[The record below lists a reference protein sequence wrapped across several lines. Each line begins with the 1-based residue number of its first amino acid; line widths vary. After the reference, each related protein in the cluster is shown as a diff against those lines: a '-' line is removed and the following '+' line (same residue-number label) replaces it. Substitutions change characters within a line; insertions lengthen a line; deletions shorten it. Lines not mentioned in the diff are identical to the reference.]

1 MKLVT
6 LKELKDKFGIP
17 YKVQHLTRLEAA
29 GKFPQR
35 LKLTDYRGGRV
46 AWLEAEILAW
56 LEAKLEQRTA
66 PK

>member
-6 LKELKDKFGIP
+6 LKELKAKFGIP
-17 YKVQHLTRLEAA
+17 YTVQHLTRLEAK
-29 GKFPQR
+29 GTFPQR
-35 LKLTDYRGGRV
+35 LKLAAYRGGRV

-56 LEAKLEQRTA
+56 LEARLEQRAA